1 MNEFSVKNYLYSKAL
16 SLEFPEYMYVSKNYY
31 AKSWGLKTH
40 RRLKNII
47 VVMDFAPSKSGL
59 HAIADVGKGF
69 SPMQEK
75 NLRRAFQV
83 ADAEISGGIP
93 VAELREVLKAV
104 GVDIEGDGK
113 DQFLGSTQLQGNG
126 MITFEQLK
134 AMLAK
139 RMHYSVQAGRH
150 YVALSLAEA
159 ECMRAALH
167 CQTGVPLVPQRDTIV
182 ALRTEKTLL
191 DMSTGYEPAQSHQDL
206 TTQTCYKFF
215 DSDTNYTQKDLT
227 LLLRAMQNNTC
238 DKRESFFAE
247 VRSNR
252 RRKQVDPAST
262 SLSKVFVT
270 ADDHHM
276 LNYRIATGRVTALLK
291 SRGMYARDAFAAFD
305 RNRDGMLDNEEL
317 RRGLEWLGLKMD
329 QSLVSDIMIEV
340 DKDKDGYIN
349 LEEFKAAVG
358 WDEGS
363 EGTENLGTF
372 AAPSLPPPAGMEGT
386 KVNVQIPQSVLN
398 SIKVK
403 VRKINKFQLVWTSKG
418 SMSRQKGSLWEPI
431 VGTGTFRA
439 NRAYVSLGHF
449 VGSGYDSPNSDGKDR
464 LTLEI
469 TDTQGSFVGGSSW
482 LPHVLDLYLP
492 RPARFRLVWSV
503 THGSNPF
510 YAWEPIPPTDEF
522 VAMGMIGTTKDTPPD
537 VRVMRCVSKSWLK
550 ESDYVHSI
558 WDDSGSGGREGSI
571 WIFNTLNL
579 AGFVAGHNP
588 PSQRPPDLKNRR
600 FFVRDYSKP
609 KSL

>member
-1 MNEFSVKNYLYSKAL
+1 
-16 SLEFPEYMYVSKNYY
+16 
-31 AKSWGLKTH
+31 
-40 RRLKNII
+40 
-47 VVMDFAPSKSGL
+47 
-59 HAIADVGKGF
+59 
-69 SPMQEK
+69 
-75 NLRRAFQV
+75 
-83 ADAEISGGIP
+83 
-93 VAELREVLKAV
+93 
-104 GVDIEGDGK
+104 
-113 DQFLGSTQLQGNG
+113 

-134 AMLAK
+134 HLLAK
-139 RMHYSVQAGRH
+139 RIQSNVQAGRY

-167 CQTGVPLVPQRDTIV
+167 GQSGAPLVPQRDTIA
-182 ALRTEKTLL
+182 ALRTEQTLL
-191 DMSTGYEPAQSHQDL
+191 DTSTGYEPAQSHQDL
-206 TTQTCYKFF
+206 TVKACYRFL
-215 DSDTNYTQKDLT
+215 DSATNYSQKDLN
-227 LLLRAMQNNTC
+227 LLLSALQQNTC
-238 DKRESFFAE
+238 EKRESFFVE

-252 RRKQVDPAST
+252 RRNQIDPAST

-305 RNRDGMLDNEEL
+305 TNRDGMLNGEDL

-329 QSLVSDIMIEV
+329 QSLVSDIMKEV
-340 DKDKDGYIN
+340 DKDRDGYIN
-349 LEEFKAAVG
+349 LEEFKNAVG
-358 WDEGS
+358 WKEDG
-363 EGTENLGTF
+363 EGTENLGNF
-372 AAPSLPPPAGMEGT
+372 AAPPLPPPPSDGLEGT
-386 KVNVQIPQSVLN
+386 KVSVKIPQAVLN

-418 SMSRQKGSLWEPI
+418 SMSRSKGSVWEPV

-439 NRAYVSLGHF
+439 NRAYVSLGNY
-449 VGSGYDSPNSDGKDR
+449 VGSGYDNPNSDGKDR

-482 LPHVLDLYLP
+482 LPHVLDYYMP
-492 RPARFRLVWSV
+492 RPARYRLVWSV

-510 YAWEPIPPTDEF
+510 YAWEPIPPSDEF
-522 VAMGMIGTTKDTPPD
+522 VAMGMIGTTDDSPPD
-537 VRVMRCVSKSWLK
+537 PKKMRCVSKSWLK
-550 ESDYVHSI
+550 ESNYLHRI

-571 WIFNTLNL
+571 WLFNSLNL
-579 AGFVAGHNP
+579 VGFVAGHDP
-588 PSQRPPDLKNRR
+588 PTQVPMDLKSRR